1 MESDMSL
8 HSVRKTKYRFSLGS
22 RRFDIDLYPFSDDRA
37 ILFVYFDGE
46 DVGSLPAEIQ
56 VIKDVTG
63 DLQYKNRSLA
73 KSQML

>member
-1 MESDMSL
+1 M
-8 HSVRKTKYRFSLGS
+8 
-22 RRFDIDLYPFSDDRA
+22 
-37 ILFVYFDGE
+37 FVYFNGE
-46 DVGSLPAEIQ
+46 DVGALPPEIE